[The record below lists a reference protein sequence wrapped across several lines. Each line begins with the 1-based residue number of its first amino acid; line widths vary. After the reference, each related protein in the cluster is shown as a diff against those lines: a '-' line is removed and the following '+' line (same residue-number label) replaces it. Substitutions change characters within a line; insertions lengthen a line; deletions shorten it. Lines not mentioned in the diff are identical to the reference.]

1 MTAFA
6 PIFAPAEIRA
16 AVDDRAWFGAMLE
29 AELALAAAGA
39 AAGIVPADAAAAVA
53 ECCRVELYDLD
64 AILDESRG
72 AGNPVEPLVRAL
84 RAKVGSP
91 AADWVHRGATSQDIL
106 DSAAMLVASRASRL
120 ALDRATAAAAAAAGL
135 ADEHRETMMAS
146 RTLLQQ
152 AVPTTFGLV
161 AAGWLVALLDSTAW
175 LERVRSDGLAAQL
188 GGAAGTL
195 GAFGV
200 DGPALAGDYARR
212 LGLAEP
218 TLPWH
223 TNRVRVAEVG
233 AALAALAGACGKIG
247 RDITLLAQTEVGEV
261 AEATGSGQG
270 VSSTM
275 PHKRNPVSSV
285 LAVSCAR
292 GAAAA
297 SGVLMGSLVQE
308 HQRAAGAWHAEWDA
322 LTSALLYAGGAAA
335 AVRSALEGLEVFPA
349 RMQENVDRAGGIVLA
364 EGVSFALGDRVGP
377 AAARAL
383 VGELSVRA
391 AERGTSLRDE
401 LVADPRVIEALGP
414 DALAAALDPAASLG
428 ATGELID
435 RALARHAAAVA
446 ANL

>member
-6 PIFAPAEIRA
+6 PIFAPADIRA
-16 AVDDRAWFGAMLE
+16 AVDDRAWFAAMLE

-39 AAGIVPADAAAAVA
+39 ADGIVPADAAAAVA

-64 AILDESRG
+64 SILEEARG
-72 AGNPVEPLVRAL
+72 AGTPVEPLVRAL
-84 RAKVGSP
+84 REEVGAP

-120 ALDRATAAAAAAAGL
+120 ALDHATAAAAAAATL
-135 ADEHRETMMAS
+135 ADEHRETVMAS

-161 AAGWLVALLDSTAW
+161 AAGWLVALVDAKAW

-200 DGPALAGDYARR
+200 GGAALADDFARR
-212 LGLAEP
+212 LGLAQP
-218 TLPWH
+218 ALPWH
-223 TNRVRVAEVG
+223 TNRVRVANVG

-247 RDITLLAQTEVGEV
+247 RDITLLTQTEVAEV
-261 AEATGSGQG
+261 AEATGSGHG

-275 PHKRNPVSSV
+275 PQKRNPVSSV
-285 LAVSCAR
+285 VAVSCAR

-297 SGVLMGSLVQE
+297 SSVLTGSLVQE

-335 AVRSALEGLEVFPA
+335 SVRSALEGLEVFPA
-349 RMQENVDRAGGIVLA
+349 RMEENIDRAGGVVFA
-364 EGVSFALGDRVGP
+364 EAVSFAIGDRIGP
-377 AAARAL
+377 AAAKAL
-383 VGELSVRA
+383 VRELAGQA
-391 AERGTSLRDE
+391 AARGADLRDE
-401 LVADPRVIEALGP
+401 LRGDPRVI
-414 DALAAALDPAASLG
+414 DAALDPAASLG
-428 ATGELID
+428 AVGELID
-435 RALARHAAAVA
+435 RALAQHAASVA
-446 ANL
+446 ARA

>member
-1 MTAFA
+1 MG
-6 PIFAPAEIRA
+6 PP
-16 AVDDRAWFGAMLE
+16 G
-29 AELALAAAGA
+29 
-39 AAGIVPADAAAAVA
+39 
-53 ECCRVELYDLD
+53 
-64 AILDESRG
+64 
-72 AGNPVEPLVRAL
+72 
-84 RAKVGSP
+84 
-91 AADWVHRGATSQDIL
+91 ADWVHRGATSQDIL

-120 ALDRATAAAAAAAGL
+120 ALDHATAAAAAAVAL
-135 ADEHRETMMAS
+135 AEEHRETVMAS

-161 AAGWLVALLDSTAW
+161 AAGWLVGLLDATAW

-195 GAFGV
+195 GAFGA
-200 DGPALAGDYARR
+200 DGPALADDFARR
-212 LGLAEP
+212 LGLAQP

-261 AEATGSGQG
+261 AEATGSGHG

-275 PHKRNPVSSV
+275 PQKRNPVSSV

-297 SGVLMGSLVQE
+297 SGVLTGSLVQE

-349 RMQENVDRAGGIVLA
+349 RMEENIDRAGGIVFA
-364 EGVSFALGDRVGP
+364 EAVSFATRRP
-377 AAARAL
+377 
-383 VGELSVRA
+383 
-391 AERGTSLRDE
+391 
-401 LVADPRVIEALGP
+401 
-414 DALAAALDPAASLG
+414 
-428 ATGELID
+428 D
-435 RALARHAAAVA
+435 RACCGARTRP
-446 ANL
+446 

>member
-1 MTAFA
+1 M
-6 PIFAPAEIRA
+6 R
-16 AVDDRAWFGAMLE
+16 
-29 AELALAAAGA
+29 
-39 AAGIVPADAAAAVA
+39 
-53 ECCRVELYDLD
+53 RVGSSGLLD
-64 AILDESRG
+64 A
-72 AGNPVEPLVRAL
+72 
-84 RAKVGSP
+84 
-91 AADWVHRGATSQDIL
+91 
-106 DSAAMLVASRASRL
+106 
-120 ALDRATAAAAAAAGL
+120 
-135 ADEHRETMMAS
+135 
-146 RTLLQQ
+146 
-152 AVPTTFGLV
+152 
-161 AAGWLVALLDSTAW
+161 TAW

-200 DGPALAGDYARR
+200 DGPALADDFARR
-212 LGLAEP
+212 LGLAQP

-261 AEATGSGQG
+261 AEATGSGHG

-275 PHKRNPVSSV
+275 PQKRNPVSSV

-297 SGVLMGSLVQE
+297 SGVLTGSLVQE

-349 RMQENVDRAGGIVLA
+349 RMEENIDRAGGVVFA
-364 EGVSFALGDRVGP
+364 EAVSFALGDRIGP
-377 AAARAL
+377 AAAHAL

-391 AERGTSLRDE
+391 AARGTESSRR
-401 LVADPRVIEALGP
+401 APRR
-414 DALAAALDPAASLG
+414 PAC
-428 ATGELID
+428 D
-435 RALARHAAAVA
+435 RCARPRRARGCTRPGRLARGGRRADRSRSRAARSCGGGEPVTSGPLPRRITVPDEEAR
-446 ANL
+446 